1 MFKGSTKSI
10 FPALVQF
17 FGPFMPISNLVVF
30 ESPGPTV
37 LSLVPWSLGPLVL
50 GPLVPWSS
58 GPLVLRFLGPLV
70 FWSLGFPS
78 FGDSSALNHFED
90 NAQPK

>member
-1 MFKGSTKSI
+1 
-10 FPALVQF
+10 
-17 FGPFMPISNLVVF
+17 MPISNLVVF
-30 ESPGPTV
+30 ESPGPPV
-37 LSLVPWSLGPLVL
+37 LSLVPWSLGPLV
-50 GPLVPWSS
+50 

-90 NAQPK
+90 NP